1 MTSFFKQPKIRCRHH
16 LRYVASQPCML
27 CEGIEVQA
35 HHLLRVDRI
44 KGMAT
49 KSGDN
54 WTVPLCFYHHDELHR
69 HGDEIEFFL
78 FYGWDYPAVKDYAT
92 ELWEC
97 SLSLK

>member
-1 MTSFFKQPKIRCRHH
+1 MTSFFKQPKIRSRHH

-35 HHLLRVDRI
+35 HHLLRVDNI
-44 KGMAT
+44 KGMGT

-54 WTVPLCFYHHDELHR
+54 WTVPLCVVCHSNLHR

-78 FYGWDYPAVKDYAT
+78 FYSWDYPAVKGYAK
-92 ELWEC
+92 ELWND
-97 SLSLK
+97 SNSR